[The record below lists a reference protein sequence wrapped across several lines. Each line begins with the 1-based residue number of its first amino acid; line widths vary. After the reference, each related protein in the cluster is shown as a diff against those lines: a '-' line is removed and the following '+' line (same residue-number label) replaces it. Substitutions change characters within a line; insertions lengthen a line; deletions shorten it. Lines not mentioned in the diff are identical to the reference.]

1 MSAERKEKNRKEKKR
16 KEKDEKKKIRKE
28 EEKKKKKEND
38 RKEKYLAPRVLGKAW
53 VISATNEQS
62 CFFFQCLAIAEGVGE
77 VSSHS
82 GH

>member
-1 MSAERKEKNRKEKKR
+1 MKRRKL
-16 KEKDEKKKIRKE
+16 
-28 EEKKKKKEND
+28 EKKKKKKKRKKKD
-38 RKEKYLAPRVLGKAW
+38 LKEKYLAPRVLGKAW